1 MPRAPGDV
9 TRSEGALRICTVILA
24 LIAALSITSN
34 AMGQSK
40 GSSESD
46 GEVTVRVVDALFG
59 RTLEGSVVVTSTEGD
74 EQRYAIE
81 DGLARVPAHQSDSG
95 YRVEFDGPGTS
106 RTQLIPP
113 APATGVT
120 LRVVTTLDIVVLILL
135 HLAAVIAFLV
145 ALPTGLPHGR
155 WKLVGWR
162 LPRLKRRRSETDIR
176 DFVRVRL
183 TTGRVVEGWVNS
195 SAPGGEEDEVLSLR
209 PTRAFDSSGR
219 SDVPTPVDSFIP
231 ITTIASIE
239 SLDESHAASRTNSS
253 SEQQGA
259 IDQREHKQA
268 GTK

>member
-1 MPRAPGDV
+1 MPRAPGGV

-24 LIAALSITSN
+24 LIAVLSLASN
-34 AMGQSK
+34 ARAQSK

-46 GEVTVRVVDALFG
+46 GEVTVRAVDALFG
-59 RTLEGSVVVTSTEGD
+59 RTLGGSVVVTSTEG
-74 EQRYAIE
+74 EERRYAIE
-81 DGLARVPAHQSDSG
+81 DGLARVPAHQSDRG

-106 RTQLIPP
+106 RTQIIPP
-113 APATGVT
+113 APSGVT
-120 LRVVTTLDIVVLILL
+120 LRVVTILDIVVLVLL
-135 HLAAVIAFLV
+135 HLAALIAFLV